1 MIAMYVVPTIELVPF
16 DKDLMYRRR
25 NADGSKT
32 LIHKEEY
39 ERLVPVTLYEGSNNY
54 PLYYGDA
61 LEELLKL
68 DEWQNL

>member
-16 DKDLMYRRR
+16 DKYLMYRRR
-25 NADGSKT
+25 NSDGSNT

>member
-25 NADGSKT
+25 NSDGSKT

-39 ERLVPVTLYEGSNNY
+39 ERLVPVALYEDGDNY

>member
-25 NADGSKT
+25 NSDGSKT

-39 ERLVPVTLYEGSNNY
+39 ERLVPATLYEGSNNY
-54 PLYYGDA
+54 PLYCGDA